1 MKQINFDM
9 DGTIAGFYDVENWL
23 DYLLREKT
31 KPYRVAK
38 PLVNMR
44 QLGKEIHRL
53 QNLGY
58 SVGIISWG
66 SKGARDTYNQ
76 KIRRAKLNWL
86 HEHLGSVT
94 FDRISIVPYGTPKS
108 TLGHGVLFDDE
119 ERNRKEW
126 FQANDENFAFDVNNI
141 IGILKGIKAQK
152 RGILF
157 LFFFT
162 AAARKNVVSKTEL
175 CGCRRTL

>member
-9 DGTIAGFYDVENWL
+9 DGTLAGFYDVENWL

-44 QLGKEIHRL
+44 QLGQEIRRL

-66 SKGARDTYNQ
+66 SKGARDIYNQ

-86 HEHLGSVT
+86 YEHLGSVT
-94 FDRISIVPYGTPKS
+94 FDYVSIVPYGTSKS
-108 TLGHGVLFDDE
+108 TLGHGILFDDE
-119 ERNRKEW
+119 ERNRDEW
-126 FQANDENFAFDVNNI
+126 NAAGAENMAYDVGNI
-141 IGILKGIKAQK
+141 IEVLKGIK
-152 RGILF
+152 G
-157 LFFFT
+157 
-162 AAARKNVVSKTEL
+162 
-175 CGCRRTL
+175 

>member
-23 DYLLREKT
+23 DYLLHEKT

-44 QLGKEIHRL
+44 QLGKEIRRL
-53 QNLGY
+53 QGLGY

-86 HEHLGSVT
+86 YEHLGSVT
-94 FDRISIVPYGTPKS
+94 FDRISIMPYGTPKS
-108 TLGHGVLFDDE
+108 TLGHGILFDDE
-119 ERNRKEW
+119 ERNRDEW
-126 FQANDENFAFDVNNI
+126 GAAGAGNKAYGADNI
-141 IGILKGIKAQK
+141 IEVLRGIKA
-152 RGILF
+152 
-157 LFFFT
+157 
-162 AAARKNVVSKTEL
+162 
-175 CGCRRTL
+175 

>member
-9 DGTIAGFYDVENWL
+9 DGTLAGFYDVENWL

-44 QLGKEIHRL
+44 QLGQEIRRL
-53 QNLGY
+53 QGLGY

-66 SKGARDTYNQ
+66 CKDARDTYHQ

-86 HEHLGSVT
+86 YEHLGSVI
-94 FDRISIVPYGTPKS
+94 FDHVFIVPYGTPKS
-108 TLGHGVLFDDE
+108 TLGHGILFDDE
-119 ERNRKEW
+119 ERNRDEW
-126 FQANDENFAFDVNNI
+126 NAAGAGNRAYNVDNI
-141 IGILKGIKAQK
+141 VEVLKGI
-152 RGILF
+152 
-157 LFFFT
+157 
-162 AAARKNVVSKTEL
+162 RK
-175 CGCRRTL
+175 

>member
-9 DGTIAGFYDVENWL
+9 DGTLAGFYDVENWL

-44 QLGKEIHRL
+44 QLGREIRRL
-53 QNLGY
+53 QGLGY

-76 KIRRAKLNWL
+76 KIKRAKLNWL
-86 HEHLGSVT
+86 YEHLGSVT
-94 FDRISIVPYGTPKS
+94 FDHVSIVPYGTPKS
-108 TLGHGVLFDDE
+108 TLGHGILFDDE
-119 ERNRKEW
+119 ERNRDEW
-126 FQANDENFAFDVNNI
+126 NAAGAENKAYGINNI
-141 IGILKGIKAQK
+141 IGILKTI
-152 RGILF
+152 
-157 LFFFT
+157 
-162 AAARKNVVSKTEL
+162 
-175 CGCRRTL
+175 RT

>member
-9 DGTIAGFYDVENWL
+9 DGTLAGFYDVENWL

-38 PLVNMR
+38 PIVNMR
-44 QLGKEIHRL
+44 QLGKEIRRL

-76 KIRRAKLNWL
+76 KIRRAKFNWL
-86 HEHLGSVT
+86 YEHLGSVT
-94 FDRISIVPYGTPKS
+94 FDHVSIVPYGTPKS
-108 TLGHGVLFDDE
+108 TLGHGILFDDE
-119 ERNRKEW
+119 ERNRDEW
-126 FQANDENFAFDVNNI
+126 NAAGAENKAYGVDNI
-141 IGILKGIKAQK
+141 IGILKTI
-152 RGILF
+152 
-157 LFFFT
+157 
-162 AAARKNVVSKTEL
+162 
-175 CGCRRTL
+175 RT